1 MEYVFFFDKSLYCKH
16 TQNKNHAYDSFFL
29 NENPQNNFQIE
40 IRLKSAQDYFT
51 EFDRDQTCLE
61 FLFNKESETCLDTE
75 SRFYEVISEAKQLI
89 SDIR

>member
-16 TQNKNHAYDSFFL
+16 TQNQAYILFL